1 MISWNLNSVLFQIC
15 NGHWMPIGK
24 GFESKQPPK
33 ISAPNTEEPTLN
45 PRNTAKEL
53 WINTPWGTFSPMV
66 GQPGQKDVGRKGK
79 LHRSG
84 HQDHQAPGIKHKK
97 CLKPLAKI
105 TRSEILQKQHMCE
118 TSATVYI
125 YIYQTNQSCWHLC
138 SYKKP
143 ISLEICVLLSAS
155 KAPANCSWPSGP
167 SFWGLK
173 GQWLSITSDM

>member
-125 YIYQTNQSCWHLC
+125 YIKQINPVGTCAPTKNQYHWKSVCCCRPRKLQ
-138 SYKKP
+138 P
-143 ISLEICVLLSAS
+143 I
-155 KAPANCSWPSGP
+155 APDHPGQVSGDLRDN
-167 SFWGLK
+167 G
-173 GQWLSITSDM
+173 